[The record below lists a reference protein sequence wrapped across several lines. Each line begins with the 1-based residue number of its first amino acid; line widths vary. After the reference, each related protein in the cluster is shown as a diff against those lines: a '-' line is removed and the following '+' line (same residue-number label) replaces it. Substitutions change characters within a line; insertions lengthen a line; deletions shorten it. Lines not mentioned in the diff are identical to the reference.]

1 MQPETAIYS
10 GKIYI
15 PNLSEENELEDIEI
29 TVTIDKSND
38 ESEKL
43 KEFMYNVGRNEI
55 RNMLGIYITEFKEE
69 YSKNLILPKKEINIS
84 NENCRVSNLS
94 FGTHESINKPS
105 ELSLGCKLDVRNLS
119 IEEEFQCSANDLYN
133 VLTKPS
139 MVSAFTRAPA
149 KVDPSRGG
157 E

>member
-1 MQPETAIYS
+1 
-10 GKIYI
+10 
-15 PNLSEENELEDIEI
+15 
-29 TVTIDKSND
+29 
-38 ESEKL
+38 
-43 KEFMYNVGRNEI
+43 MYNVGRNEI
-55 RNMLGIYITEFKEE
+55 RNKLGIYITEFKEE
-69 YSKNLILPKKEINIS
+69 YSKNLILPKKENNIS
-84 NENCRVSNLS
+84 NEQCRVSNLS
-94 FGTHESINKPS
+94 FGAHESANKQS